1 MTEYKNL
8 KRVAEEELEALDK
21 KYEKEHQFTKE
32 DACIYKDLMKGRY
45 YQLVNEAMEERKHE
59 EEMYGD
65 SYTPRNAMG
74 QYTSRD
80 MEPMMSGHY
89 PPRWYPR
96 SYAMMPPEESWMY
109 RGRNW

>member
-1 MTEYKNL
+1 MNEYKNL
-8 KRVAEEELEALDK
+8 KRVAEEELDALDR
-21 KYEKEHQFTKE
+21 KYEKEHQFSKE

-45 YQLVNEAMEERKHE
+45 YQIVTEAMEKREHE
-59 EEMYGD
+59 EEMRGE
-65 SYTPRNAMG
+65 SYTPRNGMG

-89 PPRWYPR
+89 PPRWYPQ
-96 SYAMMPPEESWMY
+96 SYGMMPDDPWMG